1 MDLPTLLRR
10 HAWWLLLV
18 VLLAAVGA
26 FGARVVAEARAR
38 ADALS
43 AELLAAPDE
52 GAFGAVADP
61 YPVHAEATPDPVPAG
76 DPAPPGVGAAPSSDT
91 LSGTTPGV
99 EGAGEREGEPEAPA
113 LDPALFADWTTF
125 DAAVE
130 QSRASGRPVLLAF
143 SAPDCEL
150 CDALERDVFRAEA
163 PGVTVRSAVIP
174 VSVRDPLVGGR
185 EAREVEELEHRFA
198 VSTFPTLILYDPVTG
213 HQQRLRGYP
222 GTARTLRWITSG
234 LPGR

>member
-26 FGARVVAEARAR
+26 FGARVVAETRAR

-43 AELLAAPDE
+43 AELLAASDDD
-52 GAFGAVADP
+52 AFGTAPDP
-61 YPVHAEATPDPVPAG
+61 VPAGATPDPVPAG
-76 DPAPPGVGAAPSSDT
+76 DSTRPGVGTATSPDT
-91 LSGTTPGV
+91 LVETTPGA
-99 EGAGEREGEPEAPA
+99 EGAGEQERTPEPPA
-113 LDPALFADWTTF
+113 LDPALFADWTTYE
-125 DAAVE
+125 AAVE

-143 SAPDCEL
+143 TAPDCEL

-198 VSTFPTLILYDPVTG
+198 VRTFPTLILYDPVTG

-222 GTARTLRWITSG
+222 GTARTLGWITGG
-234 LPGR
+234 LPAR